1 QFLDRTLVTR
11 SGIDQHVATTQGR
24 NRLAWIIDIG
34 AWRTA
39 WPRRGQ
45 AAIALQIELVRPDTR
60 WRPALRMAP
69 VIGHIA
75 GTILDPGAG
84 GIEHHRL
91 IQDAGALAFEP
102 VVEPGEIWIIWPEIG
117 LVDEV
122 VLVGA
127 NPQFLIADPRLNVLE
142 RRQYA
147 GLEDVEP
154 GGHMKTGDV

>member
-1 QFLDRTLVTR
+1 
-11 SGIDQHVATTQGR
+11 
-24 NRLAWIIDIG
+24 
-34 AWRTA
+34 
-39 WPRRGQ
+39 
-45 AAIALQIELVRPDTR
+45 
-60 WRPALRMAP
+60 MAP

-84 GIEHHRL
+84 GIEHRRL
-91 IQDAGALAFEP
+91 VHDAGALAFEP
-102 VVEPGEIWIIWPEIG
+102 VVEPGEIRIMRPEIG

-142 RRQYA
+142 RRQHA

-154 GGHMKTGDV
+154 GGHMKTGNVDGAAEIVPRPEVLQPCPVAPP